1 MLDLRRA
8 APAVCVVS
16 GGERIR
22 FASHINHAIYAREN
36 GYDYRLQ
43 IGLTERAQNGYFQSN
58 AMRSQAGWYR
68 TVTSQSLISKGD
80 TVAID
85 GSWKGKLN
93 GSGDAT
99 FEAYVE
105 IDTLREGSVSGT
117 VYYPGIDDAGACSGA
132 LIYRGRS
139 GSDYLFTEDIVARAD
154 PDCIKLGQVRVGSAE
169 DGKAITYSW
178 KAGQNTAVGTLQEWD
193 D

>member
-1 MLDLRRA
+1 
-8 APAVCVVS
+8 
-16 GGERIR
+16 
-22 FASHINHAIYAREN
+22 
-36 GYDYRLQ
+36 
-43 IGLTERAQNGYFQSN
+43 
-58 AMRSQAGWYR
+58 MRSRNALLLAVAAILLPGALALQACGD
-68 TVTSQSLISKGD
+68 SGSDSGAD
-80 TVAID
+80 TVALD

-154 PDCIKLGQVRVGSAE
+154 PDCIKLGQVRVGSAD

-178 KAGQNTAVGTLQEWD
+178 KSGQNTAVGTLQEWD

>member
-1 MLDLRRA
+1 MRTRNALVPILAVIMLAGTLALA
-8 APAVCVVS
+8 AC
-16 GGERIR
+16 GG
-22 FASHINHAIYAREN
+22 SDPD
-36 GYDYRLQ
+36 G
-43 IGLTERAQNGYFQSN
+43 G
-58 AMRSQAGWYR
+58 
-68 TVTSQSLISKGD
+68 GD
-80 TVAID
+80 QVAID
-85 GSWKGKLN
+85 GSWKGKLT

-105 IDTLREGSVSGT
+105 IDTLRVGSVSGT
-117 VYYPGIDDAGACSGA
+117 VYFPGIDDAGACSGA

-139 GSDYLFTEDIVARAD
+139 GSDYLFTEDIVARAN

>member
-1 MLDLRRA
+1 MRNRNALVLIIA
-8 APAVCVVS
+8 AILLPGALALAAC
-16 GGERIR
+16 GGSDSDGG
-22 FASHINHAIYAREN
+22 ADPGALN
-36 GYDYRLQ
+36 
-43 IGLTERAQNGYFQSN
+43 
-58 AMRSQAGWYR
+58 
-68 TVTSQSLISKGD
+68 
-80 TVAID
+80 

-99 FEAYVE
+99 FEVYVE

-132 LIYRGRS
+132 LIYKGRS

-154 PDCIKLGQVRVGSAE
+154 PECIKLGQVRVGSAE
-169 DGKAITYSW
+169 DGKTITYSW

>member
-1 MLDLRRA
+1 
-8 APAVCVVS
+8 
-16 GGERIR
+16 
-22 FASHINHAIYAREN
+22 
-36 GYDYRLQ
+36 
-43 IGLTERAQNGYFQSN
+43 
-58 AMRSQAGWYR
+58 MRSRNALVLTIAAILLPGALALEACGG
-68 TVTSQSLISKGD
+68 SGSDSDADK
-80 TVAID
+80 VAID
-85 GSWKGKLN
+85 GSWKGTLN

-117 VYYPGIDDAGACSGA
+117 VYFPGISDEGACSGA
-132 LIYRGRS
+132 LIYKGRS
-139 GSDYLFTEDIVARAD
+139 GSDYLFTENIVARAN
-154 PDCIKLGQVRVGSAE
+154 PGCIKLGQLRIGSAE

>member
-1 MLDLRRA
+1 
-8 APAVCVVS
+8 
-16 GGERIR
+16 
-22 FASHINHAIYAREN
+22 
-36 GYDYRLQ
+36 
-43 IGLTERAQNGYFQSN
+43 
-58 AMRSQAGWYR
+58 MRSR
-68 TVTSQSLISKGD
+68 NTLVLLIGAILLSGALALAACGGSDPDGGGD
-80 TVAID
+80 QVAID
-85 GSWKGKLN
+85 GSWKGTLN

-99 FEAYVE
+99 FDAYVE

-132 LIYRGRS
+132 LIYQGRS

-154 PDCIKLGQVRVGSAE
+154 SECIKLGQVRVGSAE

-178 KAGQNTAVGTLQEWD
+178 KAGRNTAVGTLQEWD

>member
-1 MLDLRRA
+1 
-8 APAVCVVS
+8 
-16 GGERIR
+16 
-22 FASHINHAIYAREN
+22 
-36 GYDYRLQ
+36 
-43 IGLTERAQNGYFQSN
+43 
-58 AMRSQAGWYR
+58 MRSR
-68 TVTSQSLISKGD
+68 NTLVLLIGAILLSGALALAACGGSDPDGGGD
-80 TVAID
+80 QVAID
-85 GSWKGKLN
+85 GSWKGTLN

-99 FEAYVE
+99 FDAYVE

-132 LIYRGRS
+132 LIYKGRS

-154 PDCIKLGQVRVGSAE
+154 PECIKLGQVRVGSAE

-178 KAGQNTAVGTLQEWD
+178 KAGRNTAVGTLQEWD